1 LNWGGTGSGW
11 HTPQANNQQHDALQS
26 QEGDLPDS
34 IPLMIAAAQP
44 TPLTTDSAPGA
55 QFSAQAPHS
64 MQDARSTIAARFLT
78 MENTA

>member
-1 LNWGGTGSGW
+1 MGSGL
-11 HTPQANNQQHDALQS
+11 HKPQPDNQQHDALQS

-64 MQDARSTIAARFLT
+64 MQDARSTITEWPLT
-78 MENTA
+78 MEKTS